1 MEYKTDSEIRELQKK
16 IWQIRRELLE
26 KHPELDA
33 RKAEWM
39 AKKMLF
45 LA

>member
-1 MEYKTDSEIRELQKK
+1 MEYKTDSEIRELQNK
-16 IWQIRRELLE
+16 IWQTRRELLE

-39 AKKMLF
+39 AKKMLCM
-45 LA
+45 A

>member
-1 MEYKTDSEIRELQKK
+1 MEYKTTEEIRELQKK
-16 IWQIRRELLE
+16 IWQTRRELLE
-26 KHPELDA
+26 KHPEMDA

-39 AKKMLF
+39 ARKMLL

>member
-1 MEYKTDSEIRELQKK
+1 MEYKTSEEIRELMQK
-16 IWQIRRELLE
+16 IRQIRRELLE

-39 AKKMLF
+39 AKRMLS